1 VTVRWSLA
9 VLALCMVAG
18 SARADRVYLSSG
30 NVIEGKAQRRDDKVI
45 VELESGEISL
55 PAETVVRIEAA
66 ESDVQRVDAR
76 YAKLKQGDV
85 KGLIALADYCRDHGM
100 REREHKLLIEVI
112 DHEPN
117 HAEARARL
125 GYVRSDAG
133 WITREEQMR
142 AQGLVLYEGR
152 WLTREQMLELQ
163 RLEAQ
168 TEAARRQR
176 DEAQLAVE
184 RQKLERDRAQA
195 EAELAEAERSA
206 QTANA
211 TDVSEPAPSVPHYVS
226 WGAPFVDYA
235 DCGASIG
242 PHHRGRCRRPAPH
255 VAHHPSS
262 LLSVG
267 AKDPF
272 DYLRDGR

>member
-1 VTVRWSLA
+1 
-9 VLALCMVAG
+9 MVAG
-18 SARADRVYLSSG
+18 TARADRVYLSSG

-55 PAETVVRIEAA
+55 PAETVTRIEAA

-100 REREHKLLIEVI
+100 RERERKLLLEVI

-125 GYVRSDAG
+125 GYVRTDAG

-152 WLTREQMLELQ
+152 WLTREQVLELE

-168 TEAARRQR
+168 TEVARRQR

-184 RQKLERDRAQA
+184 RQKLELDHAQA
-195 EAELAEAERSA
+195 EAELTEAERSA
-206 QTANA
+206 QSAGEGSI
-211 TDVSEPAPSVPHYVS
+211 TDPAPSVPYYLS
-226 WGAPFVDYA
+226 WSAPLPDYS
-235 DCGASIG
+235 DCGADIG
-242 PHHRGRCRRPAPH
+242 PHHHRRCRPAAPR
-255 VAHHPSS
+255 VAHHHSS